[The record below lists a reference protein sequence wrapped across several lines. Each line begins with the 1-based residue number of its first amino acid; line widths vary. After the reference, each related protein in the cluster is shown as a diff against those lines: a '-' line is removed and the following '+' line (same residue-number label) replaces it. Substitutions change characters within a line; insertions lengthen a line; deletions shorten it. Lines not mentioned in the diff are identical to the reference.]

1 MTALRTKPDTGTAQM
16 TPNEIA
22 EAARR
27 MIVGRPDLER
37 DMRAAWDRVQDVISI
52 NVDADADI
60 RWKAYGKANKNR
72 AARLA
77 MLTAFV
83 DGKPVDECATAA
95 LAAVGLD
102 KDGNP

>member
-1 MTALRTKPDTGTAQM
+1 
-16 TPNEIA
+16 
-22 EAARR
+22 
-27 MIVGRPDLER
+27 MIVGKPDLESA
-37 DMRAAWDRVQDVISI
+37 MREAWDRVQDTISI
-52 NVDADADI
+52 AVDADQDI

-83 DGKPVDECATAA
+83 DGKTVEQCAVAA

-102 KDGNP
+102 KS

>member
-1 MTALRTKPDTGTAQM
+1 M

-22 EAARR
+22 EAERH
-27 MIVGRPDLER
+27 MIVGKSDLER
-37 DMRAAWDRVQDVISI
+37 DMRVAWNRVQEAIGVS
-52 NVDADADI
+52 VDSDPDI
-60 RWKAYGKANKNR
+60 RWKAYGKANKQR

-95 LAAVGLD
+95 LAAVGPD